1 MATAHLIVAP
11 LNTEDAFAARQ
22 LLVAGL
28 TERWGTYDATLNP
41 DIEDFPGSYTDS
53 VVLVAKQAG
62 EVVGIGTLRP
72 IDRGRSEV
80 VRMSV
85 AAARRRSGVGSL
97 ILSNLLRT
105 AREQGVHEVSLETTS
120 SWSSAVKFY
129 TRHGFVKTHE
139 QDGNSY
145 FCLKPSEA

>member
-1 MATAHLIVAP
+1 MATVQVTVAP
-11 LNTEDAFAARQ
+11 LNSADSSTVRK

-28 TERWGTYDATLNP
+28 TERWGTYNAALNP
-41 DIEDFPGSYTDS
+41 DIEAFPGSYGDA
-53 VVLVAKQAG
+53 VVMVAKQAG
-62 EVVGIGTLRP
+62 VVVGTGTLR
-72 IDRGRSEV
+72 IINAGQAEV

-85 AAARRRSGVGSL
+85 AAAARRAGVGSL
-97 ILSNLLRT
+97 ILSNLLRL
-105 AREQGVHEVSLETTS
+105 AQEQGAHEVILETTS